1 MRQIETLEST
11 DLTTT
16 QMHALP
22 YLLTTPTVAQ
32 AAREANIA
40 RATLYRWMDDAAF
53 RDELERLRREAAN
66 VAKVELRGLM
76 LKAVGVLADSMEDQN
91 PFVRLQAA

>member
-16 QMHALP
+16 QMDALP

-91 PFVRLQAA
+91 PFVR